1 MRPDA
6 SPARL
11 LALVAVLG
19 VVAALLGYAIGGA
32 GGADLAKERA
42 AGAREG
48 RARGAAVGRR
58 EGYGATFGPARQE
71 AYDRSYRETYLD
83 TYKRGVETGQ

>member
-1 MRPDA
+1 MRTDV

-19 VVAALLGYAIGGA
+19 VVAALIGYAIGGA

-42 AGAREG
+42 IGTHRG
-48 RARGAAVGRR
+48 HVRGAAVGRR
-58 EGYGATFGPARQE
+58 EGYTATFGPARQE
-71 AYDRSYRETYLD
+71 AYDTSYRDTYRQTYL
-83 TYKRGVETGQ
+83 RGVQTGQ

>member
-19 VVAALLGYAIGGA
+19 VVAALIGYAIGSA

-48 RARGAAVGRR
+48 RVHGTAVGRR
-58 EGYGATFGPARQE
+58 EGYKATFGTARQE
-71 AYDRSYRETYLD
+71 AYDDSYRVTYQETYE
-83 TYKRGVETGQ
+83 RGVETGQ